1 MLLVDVSQSTLTRG
15 HAVFHLFVDAA
26 GRCGVPL
33 RWSVNWEA
41 VVRNA
46 DETGRTA
53 ISAAVAATTVLT
65 SCLWEKVV
73 VVASV
78 RWMPKA
84 VVHRLDL
91 DENGVAAA

>member
-1 MLLVDVSQSTLTRG
+1 MLLVDVSQSTLTRS
-15 HAVFHLFVDAA
+15 HAVFHLFVDPA
-26 GRCGVPL
+26 GGRGVPL
-33 RWSVNWEA
+33 CWSVNWEA

-65 SCLWEKVV
+65 SSLWEKVV

-78 RWMPKA
+78 RWMSKA